1 MFHSFENNEMD
12 KIKYLPNCEIR
23 WSVDMDPVEHAY
35 ILDHDNSKLKNE
47 EQDSI
52 HAVMVHGEAIVDST
66 IIPGV
71 KIRILDQ
78 LSLYEDTFYINDRG
92 LDPESGAFIYG
103 NQRGVPY
110 RLDRVTRLVQ
120 HGEEDV
126 HLERKVVDE
135 DLGWTMGESW
145 RSSDEYD
152 AKIAAIGGL
161 SAILSGTKPPSSE

>member
-1 MFHSFENNEMD
+1 
-12 KIKYLPNCEIR
+12 
-23 WSVDMDPVEHAY
+23 MDPVEHAY
-35 ILDHDNSKLKNE
+35 ALDNDKKSKLN

-110 RLDRVTRLVQ
+110 RLDRVTRLVSK
-120 HGEEDV
+120 GEEQW
-126 HLERKVVDE
+126 ERQIVDE
-135 DLGWTMGESW
+135 DLKWTMGESW
-145 RSSDEYD
+145 RSSEEYD
-152 AKIAAIGGL
+152 AKVEAIGGL
-161 SAILSGTKPPSSE
+161 SAVMSRPPSPATK